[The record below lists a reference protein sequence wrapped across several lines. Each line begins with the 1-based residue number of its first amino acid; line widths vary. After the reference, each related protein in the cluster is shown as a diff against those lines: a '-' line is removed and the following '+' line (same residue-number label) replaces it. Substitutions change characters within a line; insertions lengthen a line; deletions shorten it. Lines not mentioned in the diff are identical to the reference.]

1 MFMTKNFVLASGSPQ
16 RKLLLEQID
25 MVPSLIEA
33 ADIDETPKKDEKAS
47 AYVKR
52 MAREKA
58 LSVARK
64 HPGKIV
70 LACDTIIVAGT
81 QIIKKAHSDEE
92 QTKVMKLISGKA
104 HKVLS
109 AVCVVDS
116 KGKTRIR
123 LSSTKILMKRMSD
136 KEIDDY
142 VNSKEWVGAAG
153 YKIEGRLAAF
163 VRKII
168 GSYSGVVGLPLF
180 ETRNLLVGAGIK

>member
-81 QIIKKAHSDEE
+81 QIIQKAHSDEE

>member
-1 MFMTKNFVLASGSPQ
+1 MTRDFVLASGSPQ
-16 RKLLLEQID
+16 RKVLLEQIG
-25 MVPSLIEA
+25 MTPFLIEA

-58 LSVARK
+58 LCVAK
-64 HPGKIV
+64 KYPGKIV

-81 QIIKKAHSDEE
+81 QIVQKAHSDEE

-116 KGKTRIR
+116 KGKAHIR

-142 VNSKEWVGAAG
+142 VDSKEWVGAAG